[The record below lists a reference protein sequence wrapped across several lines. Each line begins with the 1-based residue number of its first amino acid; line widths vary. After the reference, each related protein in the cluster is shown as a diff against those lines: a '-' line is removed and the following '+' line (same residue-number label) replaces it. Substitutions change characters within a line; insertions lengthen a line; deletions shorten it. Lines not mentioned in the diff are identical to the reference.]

1 MVKKKKWIRAL
12 YDIKIIIFCNLFF
25 ITFIFFIIKY
35 IMKYIS
41 ERFNKLVAF
50 DKIRLLKIAEMSQ
63 YAFFYVIIAF
73 ILGYFTDKIFPKRD
87 EETKTVTLIVET
99 IIQSMVAVITVFY
112 IRKIVKLIPFALK
125 NISNNYVSYNT
136 SEYGGE
142 IIIALVFVGVQSNLL
157 EKIILLH
164 DRLSAKFNL
173 KGHSFISK

>member
-1 MVKKKKWIRAL
+1 
-12 YDIKIIIFCNLFF
+12 
-25 ITFIFFIIKY
+25 
-35 IMKYIS
+35 MKYIA

-50 DKIRLLKIAEMSQ
+50 DKIRLLKIVEMSQ

-125 NISNNYVSYNT
+125 NVSKNYISYNHYT
-136 SEYGGE
+136 KCIHPLIFE
-142 IIIALVFVGVQSNLL
+142 IWMKKENHLIFATLL
-157 EKIILLH
+157 NFYPKIQL
-164 DRLSAKFNL
+164 
-173 KGHSFISK
+173 